1 MTDLHALFK
10 LSRVESA
17 RLGAPVHRV
26 DIPVDV
32 EPIDVAALMQLAK
45 KMGQLAIIRCDVLN
59 FVMWRALMSAGVG
72 LFDILEEFRGPTEVA
87 MGPSVLKQ
95 DDDIIAADA
104 LDSKDFSACL
114 SLCGEAFQGI
124 ENHYSLDSRIPR
136 DWIRGSYEDWL
147 AQLTKEGSQ
156 DSGAWIRLDNG
167 SVIGFVV
174 WRLAESACLDISLY
188 ATRSSFQGR
197 GIATELIR
205 FAAQQALKSG
215 KLATHVRLATQA
227 WNMPSKAT
235 ALRVGLM
242 PYRTQL
248 TFHLWS

>member
-1 MTDLHALFK
+1 MTDLNALFK
-10 LSRVESA
+10 LSPVESV

-26 DIPVDV
+26 VIPVGVEPVDV
-32 EPIDVAALMQLAK
+32 EELIRLAREK
-45 KMGQLAIIRCDVLN
+45 GQLAIIRCDVLN
-59 FVMWRALMSAGVG
+59 FITWRALMHAGVG
-72 LFDILEEFRGPTEVA
+72 LFDILEEFRGAPEVA
-87 MGPSVLKQ
+87 IGPSVVKPGN
-95 DDDIIAADA
+95 DIIAVNG
-104 LDSKDFSACL
+104 LDSENFSECL
-114 SLCGEAFQGI
+114 LLCGEAFQGI

-156 DSGAWIRLDNG
+156 DSGAWVRLNNR
-167 SVIGFVV
+167 SVVGFVA
-174 WRLAESACLDISLY
+174 WRLSESACLDISLY
-188 ATRSSFQGR
+188 ATRLSFRGR

-215 KLATHVRLATQA
+215 KLATHVRLATQS

-242 PYRTQL
+242 PYRTLL
-248 TFHLWS
+248 TFHLWG